1 MDREPGIPH
10 RPGEAEAPT
19 GPYGTEP
26 PPASPPYGAG
36 TGEYPTAP
44 FATGPHAIPAPFG
57 TNAQGTGPYATG
69 PQQTGPFTTNAQPL
83 PTDAYGTTNPVPTD
97 AFGAGT
103 PQAAGAFGVHE
114 PLAGNSFDT
123 DAQAATGA
131 FGTGARLT
139 GDAFGTDTPAAT
151 GAFGT
156 ERQVPARV
164 PGTDE
169 QQARDPFGTGAQPMA
184 APYGTDTAETSSERY
199 GATGEQATGPTG
211 VRATS
216 GVEVRLGTRSSR
228 HRERRQKE
236 RAGRRNGFIA
246 AGVLGLAAL
255 VAGGLLLLPGSGD
268 GKDGP
273 AVVAPSA
280 GEGTSQGQPALPRR
294 GAPITVGTADGS
306 KYRIEAVTGRTSDNV
321 ASLQSSSPPSGGT
334 FAYVEYVLSN
344 PSSQKVLL
352 DFPGDVFVKKNLVLA
367 KGRGR
372 CMPQAGVPED
382 MCTLPIKSE
391 VVRRLAGGP
400 LLAGDGGDQYM
411 PPGASYLVRATVAVP
426 VDEHLTRRDMGL
438 YVWKQLYMADQLAKQ
453 APFPR

>member
-1 MDREPGIPH
+1 MG
-10 RPGEAEAPT
+10 
-19 GPYGTEP
+19 
-26 PPASPPYGAG
+26 
-36 TGEYPTAP
+36 
-44 FATGPHAIPAPFG
+44 
-57 TNAQGTGPYATG
+57 
-69 PQQTGPFTTNAQPL
+69 
-83 PTDAYGTTNPVPTD
+83 AYGVS
-97 AFGAGT
+97 
-103 PQAAGAFGVHE
+103 E
-114 PLAGNSFDT
+114 SLAGNSFDT

-131 FGTGARLT
+131 FGTGARQA

-156 ERQVPARV
+156 ERPVPNGAF
-164 PGTDE
+164 GTEE

-184 APYGTDTAETSSERY
+184 APYSADTAETSSERY

-268 GKDGP
+268 DKDGP

-280 GEGTSQGQPALPRR
+280 GEGTSQGQQALPRR
-294 GAPITVGTADGS
+294 GGPITVGTADGS
-306 KYRIEAVTGRTSDNV
+306 KYRIEAVTGRTSDDV

-352 DFPGDVFVKKNLVLA
+352 DFPGDVFVKKNLVLS

-438 YVWKQLYMADQLAKQ
+438 YVWKQLYMADQLAKH